1 MKFEE
6 NTVGALSLLFIDKL
20 ADKYPEREVHQLIY
34 MVFEFFINYD
44 KTDLILKADEEI
56 QSDMIREMKIVV
68 ERLSV
73 FEPIQQILGYSWFSG
88 TKFEI
93 NKDVLIP
100 RQETEE
106 LVEWIIKDN
115 TKTNPKILD
124 IGTGSG
130 CIAIALNKAIPSA
143 KITGVD
149 VSADALLIAGKNSKS
164 QGISMNLINANVLET
179 DWFLPYKDQL
189 VLFDII
195 VSNPP
200 YITENE
206 SELMKPN
213 VLNFEPKKAL
223 FVNNETPII
232 FYIAI
237 VDFARKHLHENGK
250 LYFEINESYGKEV
263 INLLEK
269 NNFENILLK
278 KDLND
283 KDRMVSCV
291 MPRH

>member
-6 NTVGALSLLFIDKL
+6 NTVGALSLLFMDNL
-20 ADKYPEREVHQLIY
+20 ADKYPEREVHQLIF

-88 TKFEI
+88 TKFEV
-93 NKDVLIP
+93 NKHVLIP

-130 CIAIALNKAIPSA
+130 CIAIALNKAISSA

-149 VSADALLIAGKNSKS
+149 VSADALLIAGKNSKA

-179 DWFLPYKDQL
+179 DWYLPYKDQL

-237 VDFARKHLHENGK
+237 VDFARKYLHEKGK

-291 MPRH
+291 MPKH